1 MRIGLLASTQMSDFV
16 LNTLKPVLEDKHLD
30 VALVI
35 IDSRPKLTLK
45 QKIKKNFKRGRGG
58 YMLVMAV
65 QSYFNKQLPSKDTKL
80 FCVENGLEF
89 IETSNHYADETIDK
103 IKSYKLDILVLTG
116 GFGIIKKPLLEV
128 APMGVLSYHH
138 GNMRKY
144 RGMPPAFWEL
154 YNNEKEMGVTV
165 QLLSA
170 GLDKG
175 MPVEEITVPIEQ
187 DDTLKTLETRAMQQS
202 EIMLYKA
209 LKKIESG
216 QYVPKEIKEYGK
228 VYTLPNLRQWLLFQ
242 VKLLYR
248 KNSKNIHA
256 ESKFSVKHKN

>member
-16 LNTLKPVLEDKHLD
+16 LNTLKPVLEDKHMD
-30 VALVI
+30 IALVI
-35 IDSRPKLTLK
+35 IDSRPRLTLK

-65 QSYFNKQLPSKDTKL
+65 QSYFNKQLPSKDTKQC
-80 FCVENGLEF
+80 CVENGFEF
-89 IETSNHYADETIDK
+89 IETSNHYADETIDR

-128 APMGVLSYHH
+128 TPMGVLSYHH

-170 GLDKG
+170 GLDRG
-175 MPVEEITVPIEQ
+175 MPVEEMTIPIMHK
-187 DDTLKTLETRAMQQS
+187 DTFKKLGTRAMQQS
-202 EIMLYKA
+202 EIMLYNA
-209 LKKIESG
+209 LKKIETG
-216 QYVPKEIKEYGK
+216 QFVPERINEYGK

-242 VKLLYR
+242 LKQTFR
-248 KNSKNIHA
+248 FFKK
-256 ESKFSVKHKN
+256 

>member
-1 MRIGLLASTQMSDFV
+1 MRIGLLASTQMSNFV
-16 LNTLKPVLEDKHLD
+16 LNTLKPVFEDKNME

-58 YMLVMAV
+58 YMLVMAA
-65 QSYFNKQLPSKDTKL
+65 QSYFNKQQTGIKTKVY
-80 FCVENGLEF
+80 CEERGLDY
-89 IETSNHYADETIDK
+89 IETSSHYAIETIEK
-103 IKSYKLDILVLTG
+103 IKSYNLDILVLTG
-116 GFGIIKKPLLEV
+116 GFGIIKKTLLEV
-128 APMGVLSYHH
+128 TPIGVLSYHH

-154 YNNEKEMGVTV
+154 YNNEREMGVTV

-170 GLDKG
+170 GLDSG
-175 MPVEEITVPIEQ
+175 LPVEEITIPVKPE
-187 DDTLKTLETRAMQQS
+187 DTLKSLETRAMQQS

-216 QYVPKEIKEYGK
+216 RYIPEEINEFGK
-228 VYTLPNLRQWLLFQ
+228 VYTLPNLRQWMLFQ
-242 VKLLYR
+242 LKLLYR
-248 KNSKNIHA
+248 KTK
-256 ESKFSVKHKN
+256 

>member
-1 MRIGLLASTQMSDFV
+1 MRIGLLASTQMSNFV
-16 LNTLKPVLEDKHLD
+16 LNTLKPVFEDKNME

-58 YMLVMAV
+58 YMLIMAV
-65 QSYFNKQLPSKDTKL
+65 KSYFNKKQPATDTKI
-80 FCVENGLEF
+80 FCIERGLDF
-89 IETSNHYADETIDK
+89 LETRDHYAEETIHK
-103 IKSYKLDILVLTG
+103 INSYKLDILILTG

-128 APMGVLSYHH
+128 TPWGVLSYHH

-154 YNNEKEMGVTV
+154 FNNEKEMGVTV
-165 QLLSA
+165 QLLSP

-175 MPVEEITVPIEQ
+175 FPVEEMNIPILQ
-187 DDTLKTLETRAMQQS
+187 RDTLKMLETRAMQQS

-209 LKKIESG
+209 LQKIESG
-216 QYVPKEIKEYGK
+216 RYISEEINEFGK
-228 VYTLPNLRQWLLFQ
+228 VYTLPNLRQWMLFQ
-242 VKLLYR
+242 LKQYIRFL
-248 KNSKNIHA
+248 KI
-256 ESKFSVKHKN
+256 

>member
-1 MRIGLLASTQMSDFV
+1 MRIGLLAGKQMSDFV
-16 LNTLKPVLEDKHLD
+16 LNTLKSVLEDKNME

-65 QSYFNKQLPSKDTKL
+65 QSYFNKQLLSKDTKL

-89 IETSNHYADETIDK
+89 IETSNHYADETIKK
-103 IKSYKLDILVLTG
+103 IKSYRLDILVLTG
-116 GFGIIKKPLLEV
+116 GFGIIKKPLLEIT
-128 APMGVLSYHH
+128 PMGVLSFHH

-154 YNNEKEMGVTV
+154 YNNEREMGATI

-170 GLDKG
+170 GLDRG
-175 MPVEEITVPIEQ
+175 LPVEEITVPIMKK
-187 DDTLKTLETRAMQQS
+187 DTLKTLEKRAMQQS
-202 EIMLYKA
+202 EVMLYKA
-209 LKKIESG
+209 LQKIDSG
-216 QYVPKEIKEYGK
+216 QYVPEKIKEYGK
-228 VYTLPNLRQWLLFQ
+228 VYTLPNLRQWLFFQ
-242 VKLLYR
+242 LKLLYR
-248 KNSKNIHA
+248 KIKTS
-256 ESKFSVKHKN
+256 

>member
-1 MRIGLLASTQMSDFV
+1 MRIGLLASTQMSNFV
-16 LNTLKPVLEDKHLD
+16 LNTLKPVFEDKNME

-65 QSYFNKQLPSKDTKL
+65 QSYFNKQQLGIDTKVY
-80 FCVENGLEF
+80 CEERGLDY
-89 IETSNHYADETIDK
+89 IETSNHYAVETIEK
-103 IKSYKLDILVLTG
+103 IKSYNLDILVLTG
-116 GFGIIKKPLLEV
+116 GFGIIKKTLLDV
-128 APMGVLSYHH
+128 TPIGVMSYHH

-154 YNNEKEMGVTV
+154 YNNEREMGVTV

-175 MPVEEITVPIEQ
+175 LPVEEITIPVEPE
-187 DDTLKTLETRAMQQS
+187 DTLKSLETRAMQQS

-209 LKKIESG
+209 LQKIESG
-216 QYVPKEIKEYGK
+216 RYIPEEINEFGK
-228 VYTLPNLRQWLLFQ
+228 VYTLPNLRQWMLFQ
-242 VKLLYR
+242 LKLLYR
-248 KNSKNIHA
+248 KTK
-256 ESKFSVKHKN
+256 